1 MIKYI
6 LDNVAKGSSETE
18 LHVVYVK
25 VYDDKNMSAVLT
37 SLCIPYITKEQF
49 EAELELK
56 TKKDLADIA
65 GKDSIKTIV
74 LSSLTA
80 VENKLKG

>member
-1 MIKYI
+1 MIKFL

-37 SLCIPYITKEQF
+37 SLCIPYVTKEQF
-49 EAELELK
+49 EADLEAK
-56 TKKDLADIA
+56 TKKCLVDIA
-65 GKDSIKTIV
+65 GKDTIKNTV